1 MCIRDSCHR
10 LQTLGD
16 TGLMSTCYIVADSKH
31 QMVTLAN
38 QIIAAMPER
47 IKLSPSKGD
56 EEDDGCSVRTRSE
69 SHSSSAPSQGSP
81 RPSSSSFG
89 DDSGI
94 STPMT
99 DNLAFEEYRLVS
111 VCEHVR

>member
-1 MCIRDSCHR
+1 MSEVILKVYDQ
-10 LQTLGD
+10 LILGFQMINCSPCSVFVLSD
-16 TGLMSTCYIVADSKH
+16 GSKH

-38 QIIAAMPER
+38 QIIAAIPER

-56 EEDDGCSVRTRSE
+56 ENDDTSSGRARSE
-69 SHSSSAPSQGSP
+69 SHSSLPSQGSP
-81 RPSSSSFG
+81 RPSSFG

-99 DNLAFEEYRLVS
+99 DTQAFEEYR
-111 VCEHVR
+111 

>member
-1 MCIRDSCHR
+1 
-10 LQTLGD
+10 
-16 TGLMSTCYIVADSKH
+16 
-31 QMVTLAN
+31 MVTLAN

-56 EEDDGCSVRTRSE
+56 DEDDGCGLSIRTRSE

-99 DNLAFEEYRLVS
+99 DSLAFEEYR
-111 VCEHVR
+111 

>member
-1 MCIRDSCHR
+1 M
-10 LQTLGD
+10 
-16 TGLMSTCYIVADSKH
+16 YIVYFVLFQVTYCTCVLFAFSDSKH

-56 EEDDGCSVRTRSE
+56 DEDEGNSSIRTRSE

-99 DNLAFEEYRLVS
+99 DSLAFDEYR
-111 VCEHVR
+111 